1 MNPRRVRVPNRKAV
15 ATREKFRGVAAIR
28 SWRLEDRDASLILG
42 APLAPSAWFDQ
53 RAAKQQAQ
61 EEDRR
66 VRLER
71 LRSENVEEVG
81 KVRTDAAESLSKA
94 EQAWETERGEME
106 RELTEKVGLAVK
118 LIKDVSRLQLGMHN
132 A

>member
-1 MNPRRVRVPNRKAV
+1 MEENKKTKIPGDLQSYILVFLDRGASLRFHTPLPPRRAYIN
-15 ATREKFRGVAAIR
+15 
-28 SWRLEDRDASLILG
+28 
-42 APLAPSAWFDQ
+42 Q

-71 LRSENVEEVG
+71 LRSENVEEVQ
-81 KVRTDAAESLSKA
+81 KIRTESAESLSKA

-106 RELTEKVGLAVK
+106 RELTEKV
-118 LIKDVSRLQLGMHN
+118 RLF
-132 A
+132 